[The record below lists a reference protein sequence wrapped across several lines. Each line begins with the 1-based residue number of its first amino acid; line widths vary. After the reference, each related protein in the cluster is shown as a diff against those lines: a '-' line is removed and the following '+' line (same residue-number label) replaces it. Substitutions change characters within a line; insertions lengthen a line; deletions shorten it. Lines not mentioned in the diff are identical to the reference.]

1 MHLSITKPP
10 CRGRQQFPPLFTFLS
25 CPSFRS
31 CHPSKLAAHCLLL
44 HLALTHTCNLP
55 SPFLVGPPSLR
66 RPNFDTHY
74 ATVSPFLGYVFSAMR
89 PRNTP
94 PPDHKSS
101 AIRTQIEGITPHFK
115 DLYLKYI
122 PFPAILTH
130 GRHRALATRS
140 SSPSSCLQA
149 FPLSVLPIALLSATY
164 KSNGGTKATR
174 PRTGNDT
181 SVSTG
186 AARAAARWFARRL
199 ASAVTRHSPQIAR
212 PCPSLSGSTPFI
224 NILCKASAPISGY
237 TVSVSHVRYIDYRLF
252 IHSLPFPPLRRSLS
266 RHSPDDMVAGTKAG
280 KRHTASRC
288 RPGSRYQGTVWLE
301 LPFPTCSRPHQAP
314 SAIMSAPFTPA
325 DFIDDHAQDS
335 EEEEDQDDFDSQ
347 QEDDEDSHE
356 AMARALDRRDFPDLH
371 RIIHQF
377 ETTGMIPPP
386 TPEGGSVWGSR
397 SPSPLALAPPAAE
410 TFAPEHTPLVG
421 SRVGTP
427 LFLPGSPMSETPP
440 AEDMVPDAL
449 PPQPHVSPAPSSQ
462 SSPVQAMLVDH
473 IHREHLSH
481 KERLRKKALS
491 FLDIDAED
499 DEDGDRYDSND
510 SEGDEQ
516 QDFLD
521 DRERISPPRLPSV
534 FANCKTLE
542 PEALENEAIAQHYI
556 DKARSLQPARRSGT
570 PLLGDADDKHRL
582 RAVPPTPADILD
594 HPLYMFSVPRKTE
607 LVFIDYIVKY
617 PGIQHGMQSAF
628 TRAIGSGAVCME
640 TTNLKL
646 LFKALKRY
654 PHFVRNRTQPQKID
668 TLDSWFHVVLATPPI
683 EHIDQAERLK
693 PGEKPQKRILGLPPS
708 TKKPLPLPQ
717 RLFDPA
723 QFHHQY
729 PDKKLKTAKK
739 PENQLLFSYR
749 KLVFRSD
756 GLEHLSWNGDSRFFS
771 PVEITPS
778 EHDLKLFVAA
788 NSRNN
793 ILVQAPENSVHRNI
807 PPPVVKRLWPDIRQ
821 RPYLGTRCAL
831 QEGDSVVVVSGEY
844 QGRLG
849 QIARI
854 VDKKRTLRGTGKG
867 GADEEVVVRYAAVQ
881 RNAATPITYQTI
893 HSDTMFIVPINQL
906 ALQALALVRS
916 IIPEDR
922 VKVVNGAEARGM
934 SARVLNISE
943 DGLVELEPLEGSDK
957 QVHGHMRYLPP
968 DFEGVHLHIRY
979 MQRDFRPGDVVNVVR
994 GLYEGS
1000 VGFIIAVMFGGLVE
1014 ILPVGFTF
1022 RDLGLV
1028 DLVTYL
1034 CDADCLRVA
1043 VDKTT
1048 SDGKIKYHYL
1058 TQDVSFSVPTTD
1070 IQFLHIDQ
1078 WYPSASSNAPK
1089 TGDRL
1094 WSVEWENTERQASR
1108 EFLHRSVMLVH
1119 HKKFKGYC
1127 GTVMGYTHRNPAEE
1141 PEYIVQLEARL
1152 TQVVVKMNHM
1162 QDRDTRR
1169 PLRDDDCEQEPIT
1182 QTQSVPENR
1191 VVDDPVAEDP
1201 VWGTGGALIVPD
1213 IGDDNGVW
1221 LTRAELVN
1229 KRIDVE
1235 IVRVKHSKFPKLINA
1250 SSTRHEGRTGYLI
1263 PLSEAA
1269 KENTLH
1275 ALKPLR
1281 MTPSRKCISEE
1292 KGRVILIGPDVHG
1305 SWDRVGQYAEVMP
1318 GQSDHPKVVQ
1328 VRFVKSDS
1336 DAVSPTGL
1344 RSSVIFKCMVIA
1356 IKAATKASHNGDHR
1370 KLFALLVPLVP
1381 ASPADERERAVRNA
1395 RVCAARA
1402 ATLSDSTDTAK
1413 NLQYKR
1419 LAAAYTELYGFF
1431 FAYEDNGINYTQEI
1445 WAYIR
1450 QQRGEGCERDNRAR
1464 VGPADALL
1472 DTAA

>member
-25 CPSFRS
+25 CPSFQS
-31 CHPSKLAAHCLLL
+31 CHPSRLAAHCSSL

-89 PRNTP
+89 PQNTP

-101 AIRTQIEGITPHFK
+101 AICTQSKSVKGITPHFK
-115 DLYLKYI
+115 DLYLKYV
-122 PFPAILTH
+122 PFPAILTQ
-130 GRHRALATRS
+130 GQHRVLATRS
-140 SSPSSCLQA
+140 SSLSSCLQA
-149 FPLSVLPIALLSATY
+149 FPLSVLPITLLSATY
-164 KSNGGTKATR
+164 KSNGGHESHTTKDRALARELHKQWHGGLRVASRRQSPATLHKLLD
-174 PRTGNDT
+174 PPALIDT
-181 SVSTG
+181 VPTIG
-186 AARAAARWFARRL
+186 
-199 ASAVTRHSPQIAR
+199 
-212 PCPSLSGSTPFI
+212 PSLSGSIPFI
-224 NILCKASAPISGY
+224 NILCKVSAPISGY
-237 TVSVSHVRYIDYRLF
+237 TVSVSHVQYIGYRLF
-252 IHSLPFPPLRRSLS
+252 IPSLPFPPLRRSLS
-266 RHSPDDMVAGTKAG
+266 RHSPDDM
-280 KRHTASRC
+280 
-288 RPGSRYQGTVWLE
+288 
-301 LPFPTCSRPHQAP
+301 
-314 SAIMSAPFTPA
+314 MSAPFTPA

-347 QEDDEDSHE
+347 QEDDKEDDKEDNEDSHE
-356 AMARALDRRDFPDLH
+356 AMARTLDCRDFLDLH

-377 ETTGMIPPP
+377 ETMGMIPPP
-386 TPEGGSVWGSR
+386 TPEGGSMWGSR
-397 SPSPLALAPPAAE
+397 LPNPLALAPPAAE

-449 PPQPHVSPAPSSQ
+449 PPQPYVSPAPSSQ
-462 SSPVQAMLVDH
+462 SSPTQAMLVDH
-473 IHREHLSH
+473 IHREKSPRPRPESLSPSPPPKHQHTKHLSH
-481 KERLRKKALS
+481 KERFRKKALS

-499 DEDGDRYDSND
+499 DKDGDRYDSND

-521 DRERISPPRLPSV
+521 DREWILPPRLPSI
-534 FANCKTLE
+534 FATCKTLE
-542 PEALENEAIAQHYI
+542 QEALENEAIAQHYI
-556 DKARSLQPARRSGT
+556 DKARSLQPASCSST

-582 RAVPPTPADILD
+582 HAVPPTPADILD
-594 HPLYMFSVPRKTE
+594 HPLYMFSVPCKTE
-607 LVFIDYIVKY
+607 LVFIDYILKY
-617 PGIQHGMQSAF
+617 PGIEHAVQSAF
-628 TRAIGSGAVCME
+628 TRAIGSGAVCVE
-640 TTNLKL
+640 TTDLKL
-646 LFKALKRY
+646 LFKALKLY
-654 PHFVRNRTQPQKID
+654 PHFVQNRTQPQKID
-668 TLDSWFHVVLATPPI
+668 TLDSWLHVVLATPPI
-683 EHIDQAERLK
+683 EHISHWPRLARSCSTLCKGDLAFVQDGATALGVLRIHHVDTDQAERLK
-693 PGEKPQKRILGLPPS
+693 LGEKPQKHILGFPPS

-729 PDKKLKTAKK
+729 PDKKLKTTKK
-739 PENQLLFSYR
+739 PENQLFFSYR
-749 KLVFRSD
+749 KLVFCSD

-778 EHDLKLFVAA
+778 EHDLKLFIAA
-788 NSRNN
+788 NNRNN
-793 ILVQAPENSVHRNI
+793 VLVQAPENSVHRNI

-831 QEGDSVVVVSGEY
+831 QEGDSVMVVSGAY

-854 VDKKRTLRGTGKG
+854 MDKKHTL
-867 GADEEVVVRYAAVQ
+867 GAGDV
-881 RNAATPITYQTI
+881 
-893 HSDTMFIVPINQL
+893 
-906 ALQALALVRS
+906 
-916 IIPEDR
+916 
-922 VKVVNGAEARGM
+922 GAG
-934 SARVLNISE
+934 LNIGE
-943 DGLVELEPLEGSDK
+943 DGLVELKLLEGSNK
-957 QVHGHMRYLPP
+957 QVYGHMRYLPP

-979 MQRDFRPGDVVNVVR
+979 MQRDFRPGDVVNIVR

-1000 VGFIIAVMFGGLVE
+1000 IGFIITVMFGGLVE
-1014 ILPVGFTF
+1014 ILP
-1022 RDLGLV
+1022 
-1028 DLVTYL
+1028 
-1034 CDADCLRVA
+1034 CDADRLRVA
-1043 VDKTT
+1043 VDKNT

-1058 TQDVSFSVPTTD
+1058 TQDISFSVPTAD

-1078 WYPSASSNAPK
+1078 WYPLASSNAPK
-1089 TGDRL
+1089 TGDCL
-1094 WSVEWENTERQASR
+1094 WSVEWENAERQASR
-1108 EFLHRSVMLVH
+1108 EFLHRSIMLVH

-1127 GTVMGYTHRNPAEE
+1127 GTVVGYTHRNPAEE
-1141 PEYIVQLEARL
+1141 PEYIFQLEARL
-1152 TQVVVKMNHM
+1152 TQVVVKMDHM

-1169 PLRDDDCEQEPIT
+1169 PLRDDDCKQEPIT
-1182 QTQSVPENR
+1182 QTQSVPENQ

-1229 KRIDVE
+1229 KHIDIE
-1235 IVRVKHSKFPKLINA
+1235 IVGVKHSKFPKLINA
-1250 SSTRHEGRTGYLI
+1250 S
-1263 PLSEAA
+1263 EAV
-1269 KENTLH
+1269 KENTLRIKGIKIQVAPLSH
-1275 ALKPLR
+1275 AATIPADALKPLR
-1281 MTPSRKCISEE
+1281 MTPSQKCISEE
-1292 KGRVILIGPDVHG
+1292 KGHVILIGPDVHG

-1318 GQSDHPKVVQ
+1318 GQSDHPEVVQ

-1344 RSSVIFKCMVIA
+1344 IGYYCKRGTVVVA

-1381 ASPADERERAVRNA
+1381 ASPAYR
-1395 RVCAARA
+1395 
-1402 ATLSDSTDTAK
+1402 
-1413 NLQYKR
+1413 R

-1431 FAYEDNGINYTQEI
+1431 FADKDNGINDTQEI
-1445 WAYIR
+1445 WAYIC

-1472 DTAA
+1472 DTAAGIPYIA

>member
-10 CRGRQQFPPLFTFLS
+10 CRGRQQFTPLFTFLS
-25 CPSFRS
+25 CPSFQS
-31 CHPSKLAAHCLLL
+31 CHPSRLVAHCSSL

-55 SPFLVGPPSLR
+55 SPFLVGPPSLH

-89 PRNTP
+89 PRNTVCYASSSYSLAHFFAALFRVTRSP
-94 PPDHKSS
+94 PPNHKSS

-115 DLYLKYI
+115 DLYLKYV
-122 PFPAILTH
+122 PFPAILTQ
-130 GRHRALATRS
+130 GRHCALATRS

-164 KSNGGTKATR
+164 KSNGGHESHTTKDRALARELHEQRHGGLRAASRRQSPATLHKLLD
-174 PRTGNDT
+174 PPALIDT
-181 SVSTG
+181 VSTVG
-186 AARAAARWFARRL
+186 
-199 ASAVTRHSPQIAR
+199 
-212 PCPSLSGSTPFI
+212 PSLSGLTPFI
-224 NILCKASAPISGY
+224 NILCKVSAPISGY

-252 IHSLPFPPLRRSLS
+252 IHSFPFPPLRRSLS
-266 RHSPDDMVAGTKAG
+266 HHTPDDMVAGTKAG
-280 KRHTASRC
+280 KH
-288 RPGSRYQGTVWLE
+288 V
-301 LPFPTCSRPHQAP
+301 CSF
-314 SAIMSAPFTPA
+314 IPA
-325 DFIDDHAQDS
+325 DFIDVHAQDS

-347 QEDDEDSHE
+347 QEDDEEDDKEDDEDSHE
-356 AMARALDRRDFPDLH
+356 AMARALDRCDFLDLH

-397 SPSPLALAPPAAE
+397 SPSPLALVPPAAE

-427 LFLPGSPMSETPP
+427 LFLPGSPMSETSP

-473 IHREHLSH
+473 IHREKSPCPRPESLSPSPPPKRQRTKHLSH

-499 DEDGDRYDSND
+499 DEDGNRYDSND

-521 DRERISPPRLPSV
+521 NRERISPPRLPSV

-542 PEALENEAIAQHYI
+542 QEALENEAIAQHYI
-556 DKARSLQPARRSGT
+556 DKARSLQPVRRGGT

-582 RAVPPTPADILD
+582 CTVPPTPADILD

-607 LVFIDYIVKY
+607 LVFIDYILKY
-617 PGIQHGMQSAF
+617 PGIEHAVQSAF
-628 TRAIGSGAVCME
+628 TCTIGSGAVCVE
-640 TTNLKL
+640 TTDLKL
-646 LFKALKRY
+646 LFKALKLY
-654 PHFVRNRTQPQKID
+654 PHFVRNRTQPQKIN

-683 EHIDQAERLK
+683 EHIGHWQRLARSCGTLCKGDLVFIQDGTTALGMPRIYHVDTDQAERLK

-756 GLEHLSWNGDSRFFS
+756 SLEHLSWNGDSRFFS

-778 EHDLKLFVAA
+778 EHDLKLLVAA
-788 NSRNN
+788 NNRNN
-793 ILVQAPENSVHRNI
+793 VLVQAPENSVHRNI
-807 PPPVVKRLWPDIRQ
+807 PPPV
-821 RPYLGTRCAL
+821 
-831 QEGDSVVVVSGEY
+831 GDSVVVVSGAY

-849 QIARI
+849 QIVQF
-854 VDKKRTLRGTGKG
+854 VDKKRTLRGTSKG

-893 HSDTMFIVPINQL
+893 HSDTTFIVPINQL

-934 SARVLNISE
+934 SARVLNIGE

-957 QVHGHMRYLPP
+957 QVYGHMRYLPP
-968 DFEGVHLHIRY
+968 DFKGVHLHICY
-979 MQRDFRPGDVVNVVR
+979 MQRDFCPGDVVNVVR

-1014 ILPVGFTF
+1014 ILP
-1022 RDLGLV
+1022 
-1028 DLVTYL
+1028 
-1034 CDADCLRVA
+1034 CDADRLRVA

-1058 TQDVSFSVPTTD
+1058 TQDVSFSVPTAD

-1094 WSVEWENTERQASR
+1094 WSVEWENAERQASR
-1108 EFLHRSVMLVH
+1108 EFL
-1119 HKKFKGYC
+1119 
-1127 GTVMGYTHRNPAEE
+1127 HRNPAEE

-1152 TQVVVKMNHM
+1152 TQIVVKMDHM
-1162 QDRDTRR
+1162 RDRDTRR

-1201 VWGTGGALIVPD
+1201 VWGTSGALIVPD
-1213 IGDDNGVW
+1213 IGDDNGIW

-1235 IVRVKHSKFPKLINA
+1235 IVGVKHSKFPKLINA
-1250 SSTRHEGRTGYLI
+1250 S
-1263 PLSEAA
+1263 EAV
-1269 KENTLH
+1269 KENTLRTKGTKIRAAPLSH
-1275 ALKPLR
+1275 AATIPADALKPLR
-1281 MTPSRKCISEE
+1281 MTPSWKCISEE

-1305 SWDRVGQYAEVMP
+1305 S
-1318 GQSDHPKVVQ
+1318 
-1328 VRFVKSDS
+1328 
-1336 DAVSPTGL
+1336 
-1344 RSSVIFKCMVIA
+1344 
-1356 IKAATKASHNGDHR
+1356 
-1370 KLFALLVPLVP
+1370 
-1381 ASPADERERAVRNA
+1381 
-1395 RVCAARA
+1395 
-1402 ATLSDSTDTAK
+1402 
-1413 NLQYKR
+1413 
-1419 LAAAYTELYGFF
+1419 
-1431 FAYEDNGINYTQEI
+1431 
-1445 WAYIR
+1445 
-1450 QQRGEGCERDNRAR
+1450 
-1464 VGPADALL
+1464 
-1472 DTAA
+1472 